1 VKELACGLIHTLVEG
16 SSAFEAAVVRRGVG
30 PHLLRNVV
38 QACPICFILLK
49 LKAKVADQ
57 FY

>member
-1 VKELACGLIHTLVEG
+1 MKELACGLIHTLVEG

-49 LKAKVADQ
+49 IESKSC
-57 FY
+57 